1 MVSVISFIIN
11 SCLVLLKLLHRLHH
25 PTGSAWALWVTG
37 QINLRSGGGL
47 ARTHWAALRDLFPAY
62 QCITV
67 VSVFCNDRWLLDK
80 PLAQHLLALH
90 GQFAGHSDSV
100 HDVVHAELRGL
111 FQQRL
116 TAQAATEFQLL
127 QELLHSVNLDY
138 TPDKRTAS
146 LKTITTDSCPA
157 SYTGRGHAATTSA
170 HHSSSSGET
179 L

>member
-1 MVSVISFIIN
+1 
-11 SCLVLLKLLHRLHH
+11 
-25 PTGSAWALWVTG
+25 LWVTG

-138 TPDKRTAS
+138 TPDKRTS
-146 LKTITTDSCPA
+146 FFEDDNHRLMSGLIYRTWTRGDHECP
-157 SYTGRGHAATTSA
+157 SFKFIWRN
-170 HHSSSSGET
+170 
-179 L
+179 